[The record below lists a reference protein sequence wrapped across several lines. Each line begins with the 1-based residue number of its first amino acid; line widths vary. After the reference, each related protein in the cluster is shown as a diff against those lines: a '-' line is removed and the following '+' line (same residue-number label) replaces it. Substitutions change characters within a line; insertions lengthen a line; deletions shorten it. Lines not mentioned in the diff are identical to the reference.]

1 MAKVT
6 VLTAV
11 YNAEKYL
18 RQCLDSLK
26 NQTLTDCQFIC
37 IDDCSTDASSAILQ
51 EYAQADSRFQVLHT
65 PVNSGQAKARNLGI
79 QFVKGKY
86 VAMLDADDWFAPDTL
101 ELAYNALEET
111 AASCVLLKL
120 VMHHAED
127 GHEDLYPLRTY

>member
-11 YNAEKYL
+11 YNAERYL

-65 PVNSGQAKARNLGI
+65 PVNS
-79 QFVKGKY
+79 
-86 VAMLDADDWFAPDTL
+86 
-101 ELAYNALEET
+101 NA
-111 AASCVLLKL
+111 SI
-120 VMHHAED
+120 
-127 GHEDLYPLRTY
+127 